1 MKKRLLGI
9 VVFVLAFI
17 GAYSLMG
24 QLDLFEPEYQV
35 VRVEDSTFENKFY
48 FGELNEEEQLV
59 YKELYQGVMD
69 HESTIIVHSMDGER
83 TGEIFQSVIYDFTQI
98 FWCDG
103 SAETLTYEESH
114 VELEPTYTYT
124 VEERE
129 NMQEEIDASVN
140 QILSQVPEG
149 SSDYDK
155 IKYVYET
162 LINTVDYVEDVPDNQ
177 NIYSVFGRKQTVCAG
192 YAKANQ
198 YLLEQLGVY
207 CIYVLG
213 TAEDESH
220 AWNIVRCN
228 ETLCCVD
235 VTWGDPTYSEEEQIQ
250 SEDILY
256 DYLCCSDK
264 FLTATHKKDDEYEY
278 PECVSDEWEY
288 YHLNQMFYESADRQV
303 LLDAMYASVNAK
315 EETLIFKFADRAV
328 YEQAKQQLE
337 GELLDKALT
346 HLCKKYG
353 LRSVECT
360 YTEYEDL
367 NRYIIYWQYQ

>member
-1 MKKRLLGI
+1 MKKRWTAI

-17 GAYSLMG
+17 ASYSLMG
-24 QLDLFEPEYQV
+24 RVDLQKPEYQV
-35 VRVEDSTFENKFY
+35 VRVEDSIFENKFY
-48 FGELNEEEQLV
+48 FEELNEEERVV

-69 HESTIIVHSMDGER
+69 HESTITVHSTDGER
-83 TGEIFQSVIYDFTQI
+83 TGEIFQSVIYDFPQI
-98 FWCDG
+98 FWSDG

-114 VELEPTYTYT
+114 VELKPTYAHNQ
-124 VEERE
+124 EERE
-129 NMQEEIDASVN
+129 NMQEEIDACVN
-140 QILSQVPEG
+140 QILSGITDG
-149 SSDYDK
+149 SSEYDK

-162 LINTVDYVEDVPDNQ
+162 LINTVDYVEGAPDNQ

-198 YLLEQLGVY
+198 YLLDQLGVY
-207 CIYVLG
+207 CIYVVG
-213 TAEDESH
+213 TADDESH
-220 AWNIVRCN
+220 AWNVVRCN
-228 ETLCCVD
+228 GTFCCVD
-235 VTWGDPTYSEEEQIQ
+235 VTWGDPAYSEEER
-250 SEDILY
+250 EVAEEVLY

-264 FLTATHKKDDEYEY
+264 FLSSTHKKEDKYRY
-278 PECVSDEWEY
+278 PECASEEWEY
-288 YHLNQMFYESADRQV
+288 YHLNQMFYENADRQA
-303 LLDAMYASVNAK
+303 LIDAMYASVNAK

-346 HLCKKYG
+346 HLCKRYG

-367 NRYIIYWQYQ
+367 NRFIIYWQYQ